1 MNTNPKNSDSMS
13 NTTSTP
19 GFDRSNLQQM
29 QALDFIENT
38 NSSFF
43 LTGRAGSGKTTF
55 LNNVREHVQK
65 NFIVLGSTG
74 VAANLAGGDTIH
86 SFFGLPLN
94 ACELGTVGT
103 MNRTKIATL
112 KHADTVIID
121 EISMVRCD
129 TLDAIDSTMRYYL
142 RSNRPFGGKQMV
154 FCGDMFQLEP
164 VTRRGTGELELLKDI
179 YGIDSGFYFYKAK
192 AFKGHNLPT
201 IELQK
206 VYRQENPEFLAI
218 LQRVRTNT
226 MTLGDVYTLNRRV
239 LMPVEDEGHIIT
251 ITGRNDTADKL
262 NAEQLARIDA
272 EEFHYGGKVEG
283 KFAATRFPA
292 EEDLALKV
300 GAQVMFTRND
310 MQRRWVNGTL
320 GVVTALTKDEVKV
333 KLENGNEYA
342 VSPVTW
348 ECYDQ
353 EYNPETRKIEKQL
366 AGTYTQYPL
375 RLAWAFSIHKS
386 QGMTFD
392 RVVINLTGRLFA
404 AGQFYVALSRVKSLE
419 GLYLTRRIGTWYAN
433 TSAEVLAFAGT
444 FNDNHKIS
452 HELESGR
459 AVSQLLRAKD
469 FDAVGHEYLQLIQKR
484 VGERELKEAYMLMT
498 SMMGT
503 IVSDDALLGTVTD
516 VPTVLMAHDDLVTN
530 SLAALLCLYAGRYEE
545 GIVYANRVLCEE
557 ESIEPYYIKARCLT
571 LLGRIDE
578 ADATYDAGA
587 KFLSLKTPD
596 CKTLY
601 QAAILNELYDKG
613 PGLAF
618 LQNII
623 GVHPEYLRTYGT
635 LRTLMKRKG
644 IELKQALG
652 DPLPLVAAFN
662 GDANEEEFLGQLRS
676 VKAESFDAFRA
687 FVRIVKDMNF

>member
-1 MNTNPKNSDSMS
+1 MNTTNV
-13 NTTSTP
+13 P
-19 GFDRSNLQQM
+19 GFDRNNLLQM

-43 LTGRAGSGKTTF
+43 LTGRAGTGKTTF
-55 LNNVREHVQK
+55 LNNVREHVDK
-65 NFIVLGSTG
+65 NFVVLASTG
-74 VAANLAGGDTIH
+74 VAAILAGGDTIH
-86 SFFGLPLN
+86 SFFGLPLQ
-94 ACELGTVGT
+94 ACEPGIVGQ

-262 NAEQLARIDA
+262 NVEQLARIDT

-283 KFAATRFPA
+283 KFAAARFPA

-310 MQRRWVNGTL
+310 
-320 GVVTALTKDEVKV
+320 
-333 KLENGNEYA
+333 
-342 VSPVTW
+342 
-348 ECYDQ
+348 
-353 EYNPETRKIEKQL
+353 
-366 AGTYTQYPL
+366 
-375 RLAWAFSIHKS
+375 
-386 QGMTFD
+386 
-392 RVVINLTGRLFA
+392 
-404 AGQFYVALSRVKSLE
+404 
-419 GLYLTRRIGTWYAN
+419 
-433 TSAEVLAFAGT
+433 
-444 FNDNHKIS
+444 
-452 HELESGR
+452 
-459 AVSQLLRAKD
+459 
-469 FDAVGHEYLQLIQKR
+469 
-484 VGERELKEAYMLMT
+484 
-498 SMMGT
+498 
-503 IVSDDALLGTVTD
+503 
-516 VPTVLMAHDDLVTN
+516 
-530 SLAALLCLYAGRYEE
+530 
-545 GIVYANRVLCEE
+545 
-557 ESIEPYYIKARCLT
+557 
-571 LLGRIDE
+571 E

-587 KFLSLKTPD
+587 KFLSLKTLD

-601 QAAILNELYDKG
+601 QAAILGELYDKG

-635 LRTLMKRKG
+635 LRTLMKHKG